1 MSPPHTTVADP
12 SVPLPHGEELLHD
25 PILNKGTA
33 FTRPERR
40 ALGLEG
46 LLPPH
51 VHRLEEQV
59 ARVMDNYRSKQTDL
73 ERYIHLVSLQDR
85 NETLFYRV
93 VVDHIE

>member
-1 MSPPHTTVADP
+1 MTDTIRKDS
-12 SVPLPHGEELLHD
+12 SPLPRGEALLHD
-25 PILNKGTA
+25 PLLNKGTA
-33 FTRPERR
+33 FTPAERH
-40 ALGLEG
+40 ALGLDG

-59 ARVMDNYRSKQTDL
+59 ARVMDNYRNKQTDL

-93 VVDHIE
+93 VVH